1 MGRLESMLAVAVLLF
16 CVAAP
21 AASAS
26 CLDYAD
32 YPDSTP
38 FLSSTPTTS
47 ARQLSVRDG
56 VACVADYTAGLRV
69 LDVSDPTAPQLVVT
83 VPTGSQCLGLD
94 WVGDRLYLA
103 CGYSGLVIVDMADR
117 WAPVVLGAVAP
128 WGFEAAVRV
137 AGDFAYLANAY
148 GQFDVVDVSDP
159 SAPVAVASLA
169 VGWDEAKDV
178 ELFGDY
184 ALVPS
189 GENGL
194 RVIDVSSPATPS
206 LAATF
211 ATAGRA
217 LSVAVD
223 ESLAYL
229 CDENHGLWI
238 LDLGDPLHPVA
249 VGDQAFAAGQY
260 CLDLAL
266 GGGFAYAP
274 VGATTLVIDV
284 SDPAQPAIR
293 AELAGGDLMRGV
305 ALGGGLLFIAEFQA
319 GVRVLLPQCGDLTDA
334 PDPALRGNALSL
346 NPNPFN
352 PSTRVHFLLEAP
364 TTGRLSVLD
373 VAGRH
378 VASLAEGPFAA
389 GERIVEWTGRDDA
402 GRQVAGGVYFV
413 ELRTEAG
420 RAVRKAVL
428 LK

>member
-1 MGRLESMLAVAVLLF
+1 MGRLESVLAVAVLLF
-16 CVAAP
+16 GVAAP

-194 RVIDVSSPATPS
+194 RVIDVSSPRRPRLRRPSPPRVGPCRWRWTNRWPTCATRITGS
-206 LAATF
+206 
-211 ATAGRA
+211 G
-217 LSVAVD
+217 S
-223 ESLAYL
+223 S
-229 CDENHGLWI
+229 I
-238 LDLGDPLHPVA
+238 
-249 VGDQAFAAGQY
+249 
-260 CLDLAL
+260 
-266 GGGFAYAP
+266 
-274 VGATTLVIDV
+274 
-284 SDPAQPAIR
+284 SAIR
-293 AELAGGDLMRGV
+293 CIPSPWGTRPS
-305 ALGGGLLFIAEFQA
+305 
-319 GVRVLLPQCGDLTDA
+319 R
-334 PDPALRGNALSL
+334 PDSTAWTSRWAAASPTR
-346 NPNPFN
+346 
-352 PSTRVHFLLEAP
+352 PSARRP
-364 TTGRLSVLD
+364 S
-373 VAGRH
+373 
-378 VASLAEGPFAA
+378 
-389 GERIVEWTGRDDA
+389 
-402 GRQVAGGVYFV
+402 
-413 ELRTEAG
+413 
-420 RAVRKAVL
+420 
-428 LK
+428 